1 MILTASAPSARPGG
15 PIDDPPVV
23 SVAGPSRPTLAMIGG
38 VRRLPVERPRTV
50 SGLPARV
57 ALMERSPILLASL
70 ALALLLSRAG
80 ERVAGRL
87 DPRRPN
93 RPLR

>member
-1 MILTASAPSARPGG
+1 
-15 PIDDPPVV
+15 
-23 SVAGPSRPTLAMIGG
+23 MIGG

-50 SGLPARV
+50 SGLPVRV

-80 ERVAGRL
+80 GGALGDRDGIHA
-87 DPRRPN
+87 PR
-93 RPLR
+93 